1 MFLITHDKATA
12 TMHMYVHLTPD
23 HSHPIDAHFP
33 RDPDDFADV
42 VNNNGERSVHPL
54 FVVACT

>member
-12 TMHMYVHLTPD
+12 AMYMHLTPID

-33 RDPDDFADV
+33 RDPDDFARV

-54 FVVACT
+54 LVVSYT